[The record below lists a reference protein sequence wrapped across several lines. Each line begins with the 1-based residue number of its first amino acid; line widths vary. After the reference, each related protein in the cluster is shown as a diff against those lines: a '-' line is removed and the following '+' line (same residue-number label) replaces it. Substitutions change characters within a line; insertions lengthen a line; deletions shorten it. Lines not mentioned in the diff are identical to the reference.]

1 MTIFLNQKISNIEKE
16 INNSGRSSIMSESTN
31 KSVKRSTQVKNPYL
45 KTSKTTAPSTIART
59 VDQKES
65 VAKVTPETGLE
76 KFFVPKQKDNN
87 KKKDVVRKLV
97 PPDGMSSDDDSSNNS
112 SSSLYYHSS
121 NDESHKSSKKLD
133 QDHMYKSLDYR
144 HRGELQLD
152 QGSLK
157 AYRFIRNHF
166 LIPNDIENNEKFGPH
181 SGQCFEQRVIR
192 AYTLGQLKAKKEYK
206 GESLLVCSYC
216 GDEGHKRDA
225 CLKLL

>member
-1 MTIFLNQKISNIEKE
+1 
-16 INNSGRSSIMSESTN
+16 MSESTN
-31 KSVKRSTQVKNPYL
+31 KSVKRTQVRNPYL
-45 KTSKTTAPSTIART
+45 KTSKTTAPSSTIART
-59 VDQKES
+59 VEQKGS
-65 VAKVTPETGLE
+65 IAKVTPVTGLE
-76 KFFVPKQKDNN
+76 KFFVPKQKDID
-87 KKKDVVRKLV
+87 KKKDGIRKLV
-97 PPDGMSSDDDSSNNS
+97 PPDGMSSGDDSSSGNNS
-112 SSSLYYHSS
+112 SSSLYYHS
-121 NDESHKSSKKLD
+121 NDESHKSIKKLD

-192 AYTLGQLKAKKEYK
+192 AYTLGQLKAKKEYR

>member
-1 MTIFLNQKISNIEKE
+1 
-16 INNSGRSSIMSESTN
+16 MSESTN
-31 KSVKRSTQVKNPYL
+31 KSAKRTQVRNPYL

-65 VAKVTPETGLE
+65 VAKVTPETGQE

-87 KKKDVVRKLV
+87 KNGIRKLV
-97 PPDGMSSDDDSSNNS
+97 PPDGVSSDDDDSSNNS
-112 SSSLYYHSS
+112 RSGLYYHS
-121 NDESHKSSKKLD
+121 NDESLKSSMKLD

-144 HRGELQLD
+144 HRGELTLD

-192 AYTLGQLKAKKEYK
+192 AYTLGQLKAKKEFM

>member
-1 MTIFLNQKISNIEKE
+1 MISSVDGFSSSSTASNLETIRRCAKNNINKQQSYNEVSLTS
-16 INNSGRSSIMSESTN
+16 IYNNDYTTSIRSYN
-31 KSVKRSTQVKNPYL
+31 NVKQ
-45 KTSKTTAPSTIART
+45 STILYA
-59 VDQKES
+59 
-65 VAKVTPETGLE
+65 
-76 KFFVPKQKDNN
+76 
-87 KKKDVVRKLV
+87 KKKS
-97 PPDGMSSDDDSSNNS
+97 PSSSDDDSSSGNNS
-112 SSSLYYHSS
+112 SSSLYYHS
-121 NDESHKSSKKLD
+121 NDESHKSIKKLD

-144 HRGELQLD
+144 HRGKLQLE
-152 QGSLK
+152 QGTLM

-181 SGQCFEQRVIR
+181 SGQCFEERVIR

>member
-1 MTIFLNQKISNIEKE
+1 
-16 INNSGRSSIMSESTN
+16 MSESTN
-31 KSVKRSTQVKNPYL
+31 KSVKRTQVRNPYL
-45 KTSKTTAPSTIART
+45 KTSKTSAPSTIART
-59 VDQKES
+59 EQQKES

-76 KFFVPKQKDNN
+76 KFFVPKQKDE
-87 KKKDVVRKLV
+87 KKKDAIRKLV
-97 PPDGMSSDDDSSNNS
+97 PPGGISSDDDSSSNNS
-112 SSSLYYHSS
+112 SSSLYYHS
-121 NDESHKSSKKLD
+121 NDESLKSSKKLD
-133 QDHMYKSLDYR
+133 QDHMYKSLDYS

-181 SGQCFEQRVIR
+181 SGQCFEERVIR
-192 AYTLGQLKAKKEYK
+192 AYTLGQLKARKEYR

>member
-1 MTIFLNQKISNIEKE
+1 MT
-16 INNSGRSSIMSESTN
+16 ESTN
-31 KSVKRSTQVKNPYL
+31 KSVKRTQVKNPYL
-45 KTSKTTAPSTIART
+45 KTSKTTEPSTIART
-59 VDQKES
+59 VDQKDS
-65 VAKVTPETGLE
+65 VAKVTPETRLE
-76 KFFVPKQKDNN
+76 KFFVPKQKDE
-87 KKKDVVRKLV
+87 KKKDAIRKLV
-97 PPDGMSSDDDSSNNS
+97 PPGGMSSDDDSSSNNSS
-112 SSSLYYHSS
+112 SSSLYYHS
-121 NDESHKSSKKLD
+121 NDESLKSSKKLD
-133 QDHMYKSLDYR
+133 QDHMYKSLDYS

-192 AYTLGQLKAKKEYK
+192 AYTLGQLKAKKEYR

>member
-1 MTIFLNQKISNIEKE
+1 
-16 INNSGRSSIMSESTN
+16 MSESTN
-31 KSVKRSTQVKNPYL
+31 KSAKRTQVKNPYL
-45 KTSKTTAPSTIART
+45 KTSKTTAPSTIAKT
-59 VDQKES
+59 VEQS

-87 KKKDVVRKLV
+87 KKKDVIRKLV
-97 PPDGMSSDDDSSNNS
+97 PPDGLSSSDDDSSSNNS

-121 NDESHKSSKKLD
+121 NDESLKSSMKLD

-181 SGQCFEQRVIR
+181 SGQCFEERVIR
-192 AYTLGQLKAKKEYK
+192 AYTLGQLKAKKEYR